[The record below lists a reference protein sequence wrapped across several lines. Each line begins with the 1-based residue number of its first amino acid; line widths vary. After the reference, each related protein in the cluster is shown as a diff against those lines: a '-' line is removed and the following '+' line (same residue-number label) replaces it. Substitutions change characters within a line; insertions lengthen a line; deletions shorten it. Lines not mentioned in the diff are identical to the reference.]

1 MFTFWSNA
9 WKNGEV
15 LFEKMFTGIIVV
27 CRYNIFTK
35 LCLLRGGEENIFI
48 LCKDFQNHMKVDKSK
63 FPLTSVTSVR
73 MNAVLKITQD

>member
-15 LFEKMFTGIIVV
+15 FFEKMFTGIIVV

-35 LCLLRGGEENIFI
+35 LCLLQGEEENIFI
-48 LCKDFQNHMKVDKSK
+48 LCKDFQNHIKVDKSE
-63 FPLTSVTSVR
+63 FPLTSVR
-73 MNAVLKITQD
+73 MTAVLKIMED